1 MDAGLFLII
10 IIAILALLYV
20 FDKVMNYIQYRKPKH
35 AKNIDKEMW
44 NDERL

>member
-20 FDKVMNYIQYRKPKH
+20 FDKVMNYIEYKQPKH
-35 AKNIDKEMW
+35 MKK
-44 NDERL
+44 DEDFRL